1 MAVSEGAKTG
11 KNSQQ
16 PSVVELAST
25 PAETAKDTW
34 ARVLQRIES
43 KVNPHSF
50 RVWFQ
55 PTSFLGEDAS
65 SLSVRVP
72 NSWYAEWLK
81 TNYESLIQD
90 ALRDVSRPGLKV
102 LFCPEA
108 EVGPTPSSSNG
119 ASNSRT
125 PTGGFAAGRLNPKY
139 SFETF
144 VVSSCNQFAHAA
156 SRAVAEQPCRANNPL
171 YVYGGVGLG
180 KTHLMQAIGNRIASR
195 ARSRLVM
202 AYVSSE
208 SFMNELINAIRD
220 ERTQEFKERYRNVD
234 VLLIDDIQF
243 LAGKERTQ
251 EEFFHTFNA
260 LYDAEKQIVIT
271 SDVPPREIPTLE
283 ERLRSRFEWGLI
295 ADIQP
300 PDLETKVAILRK
312 KAESDNTTLPD
323 DVALFV
329 ASACGDNIRELE
341 GALNRVV
348 AYASMSGKELSLD
361 VAKSTLHDL
370 LPSTSPAATVDSVM
384 KLVANYYGLPVA
396 DLKSKNNSPQIA
408 FPRQVAMYLCKK
420 LTDCSLPEL
429 GRRFGGKHHS
439 TVIHAIQKIERKR
452 SEDKEFDRL
461 LESFIRS
468 L

>member
-1 MAVSEGAKTG
+1 MR
-11 KNSQQ
+11 
-16 PSVVELAST
+16 
-25 PAETAKDTW
+25 AETAKNTW
-34 ARVLQRIES
+34 DRVLLRIEN

-55 PTSFLGEDAS
+55 PTCYLAEDAS

-81 TNYESLIQD
+81 TNYEGLIQD
-90 ALRDVSRPGLKV
+90 ALRDVSRPGLRV

-108 EVGPTPSSSNG
+108 EVGPAPPAGSAG
-119 ASNSRT
+119 ALER
-125 PTGGFAAGRLNPKY
+125 AARPGAFGTGRLNPKY
-139 SFETF
+139 TFETF

-156 SRAVAEQPCRANNPL
+156 SRAVAEQPCRAYNPL

-180 KTHLMQAIGNRIASR
+180 KTHLMQAIGNRIAAR
-195 ARSRLVM
+195 ARARLVM

-208 SFMNELINAIRD
+208 SFMNELINAIRY
-220 ERTQEFKERYRNVD
+220 ERALEFKERYRNVD

-312 KAESDNTTLPD
+312 KAESDGTALPD

-348 AYASMSGKELSLD
+348 AYASMSGVDLSLE

-384 KLVANYYGLPVA
+384 KLVANYYSLPVG
-396 DLKSKNNSPQIA
+396 DLKSKNNSPQVA

-452 SEDKEFDRL
+452 VAEKDFDRL
-461 LESFIRS
+461 LENFVRS
-468 L
+468 M

>member
-1 MAVSEGAKTG
+1 MGHESAK
-11 KNSQQ
+11 N
-16 PSVVELAST
+16 
-25 PAETAKDTW
+25 TW
-34 ARVLQRIES
+34 DQVLGRIEN

-55 PTSFLGEDAS
+55 PTSYLGEDAS

-90 ALRDVSRPGLKV
+90 ALRDVSRPGLRV
-102 LFCPEA
+102 QFCPEA
-108 EVGPTPSSSNG
+108 EIGPAPATGVALKGDGTAVPG
-119 ASNSRT
+119 A
-125 PTGGFAAGRLNPKY
+125 FAAGRLNPKY

-156 SRAVAEQPCRANNPL
+156 SRAVAEQPCRAYNPL

-195 ARSRLVM
+195 ARARLVM

-208 SFMNELINAIRD
+208 SFMNELINAIRY
-220 ERTQEFKERYRNVD
+220 EQALEFKERYRSVD

-260 LYDAEKQIVIT
+260 LYDSQKQIVIT

-300 PDLETKVAILRK
+300 PDLETKIAILRK
-312 KAESDNTTLPD
+312 KAESDGTRLPD

-348 AYASMSGKELSLD
+348 AYASMSGVDLSLD
-361 VAKSTLHDL
+361 VAKTTLQDL
-370 LPSTSPAATVDSVM
+370 LQSSSPAATVDSVM
-384 KLVANYYGLPVA
+384 KLVANYYSLPVI

-408 FPRQVAMYLCKK
+408 FPA
-420 LTDCSLPEL
+420 P
-429 GRRFGGKHHS
+429 GRDVPVQEAH
-439 TVIHAIQKIERKR
+439 
-452 SEDKEFDRL
+452 RL
-461 LESFIRS
+461 LTTRASAVDSAASTTPR
-468 L
+468 

>member
-1 MAVSEGAKTG
+1 MSAPDGPIQSRIPQKPSLVEGRSAR
-11 KNSQQ
+11 
-16 PSVVELAST
+16 P
-25 PAETAKDTW
+25 ETAKNTW
-34 ARVLQRIES
+34 DQVLGRIEG

-55 PTSFLGEDAS
+55 PTCYLAEDDS

-90 ALRDVSRPGLKV
+90 ALREVSRPGLQI
-102 LFCPEA
+102 LFCPET
-108 EVGPTPSSSNG
+108 EIGPAPAPMAG
-119 ASNSRT
+119 AVKSLA
-125 PTGGFAAGRLNPKY
+125 PTGSFAIGRLNPKY
-139 SFETF
+139 SFENF

-156 SRAVAEQPCRANNPL
+156 SRAVAEQPCRAYNPL

-195 ARSRLVM
+195 ARARLVM

-208 SFMNELINAIRD
+208 SFMNELINAIRY
-220 ERTQEFKERYRNVD
+220 ERAFEFKERYRSVD

-260 LYDAEKQIVIT
+260 LYDSQKQIVIT

-312 KAESDNTTLPD
+312 KAESDGTRLPD

-348 AYASMSGKELSLD
+348 AYASMSGVDLSLD
-361 VAKSTLHDL
+361 VAKTTLQDL
-370 LPSTSPAATVDSVM
+370 LSSTSPAATVDSIM
-384 KLVANYYGLPVA
+384 KLVANYYSLPVI
-396 DLKSKNNSPQIA
+396 DLKSKNNSPQIV

-420 LTDCSLPEL
+420 LTDCSLPEI

-452 SEDKEFDRL
+452 AEEKDFDRL
-461 LESFIRS
+461 LENFVRS